1 MPPPVQGTLT
11 VLPKSIAPLPGRS
24 VTLILTASNGPVSWS
39 ISLSQGLIGEL
50 AVVPSAGTL
59 TAGASATVT
68 VTPSD
73 LLIAAGQLTVEPGGI
88 IVTVTP
94 YW

>member
-1 MPPPVQGTLT
+1 MPGTLT

-39 ISLSQGLIGEL
+39 ITLSQALAGEL
-50 AVVPSAGTL
+50 TVVPSAGTL
-59 TAGASATVT
+59 AAGASATVT
-68 VTPSD
+68 VTPTG
-73 LLIAAGQLTVEPGGI
+73 LLVAGGQLTLEPGGI
-88 IVTVTP
+88 IVTVLP